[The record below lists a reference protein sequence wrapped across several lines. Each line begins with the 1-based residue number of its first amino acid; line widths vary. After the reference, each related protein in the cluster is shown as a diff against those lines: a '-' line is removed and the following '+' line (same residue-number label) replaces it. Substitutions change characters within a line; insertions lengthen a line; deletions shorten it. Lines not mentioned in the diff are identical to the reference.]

1 MTTPDLVLH
10 DPHSSTVVPE
20 AVRGQFVLGDAEL
33 ELELLLMTDR
43 YVDELFTLPAAAAVS
58 VRHGVSRLVCD
69 PERFERDEDEEMA
82 GIGMGV
88 LYTRTHT
95 GDPEKSLR
103 RELSDEE
110 RRTLLDAYYRPH
122 HARLEQATSNAV
134 RVHGHCLIVD
144 AHSFPQRPL
153 PYEKSIRPEDLRWT
167 HRPAICLGTDGFHTP
182 LWLQAAA
189 FDAFEARF
197 ESVAFISPFD
207 GTIVPMRFYRR
218 DARVCSIMIEVRR
231 DQYMDEQ
238 AGQKLPGFDEVAA
251 RIQAAVREM
260 AAAAA
265 LLRDLT

>member
-1 MTTPDLVLH
+1 MTTPGLILH
-10 DPHSSTVVPE
+10 SPHSSTVIP
-20 AVRGQFVLGDAEL
+20 AGVRDQFVLGDAEL
-33 ELELLLMTDR
+33 EHELLLMTDR
-43 YVDELFTLPAAAAVS
+43 YVDELFALPAAEAVT
-58 VRHGVSRLVCD
+58 VRHRVSRLVCD

-82 GIGMGV
+82 GIGMGA
-88 LYTRTHT
+88 LYTRTHA
-95 GDPEKSLR
+95 GDPAKPLR
-103 RELSDEE
+103 RELSGEE

-122 HARLEQATSNAV
+122 HTRFEQATSDAL
-134 RVHGHCLIVD
+134 RVHGRCLIVD

-153 PYEKSIRPEDLRWT
+153 PYEKSIRPDDLRWK

-197 ESVAFISPFD
+197 ESVAFDRPFD

-238 AGQKLPGFDEVAA
+238 TGKKLPGFDEVAA
-251 RIQAAVREM
+251 QIQTAVREV

-265 LLRDLT
+265 PQRNLT

>member
-1 MTTPDLVLH
+1 MTTPGLILH
-10 DPHSSTVVPE
+10 SPHSSTVIP
-20 AVRGQFVLGDAEL
+20 AGVRDQFVLGDAEL
-33 ELELLLMTDR
+33 EHELLLMTDR
-43 YVDELFTLPAAAAVS
+43 YVDELFALPAAEAVT
-58 VRHGVSRLVCD
+58 VRHRVSRLVCD

-82 GIGMGV
+82 GIGMGA
-88 LYTRTHT
+88 LYTRTHE
-95 GDPEKSLR
+95 GDPAKPLR
-103 RELSDEE
+103 RELSAEE

-122 HARLEQATSNAV
+122 HTRFEQATSDAL
-134 RVHGHCLIVD
+134 RVHGRCLIVD

-153 PYEKSIRPEDLRWT
+153 PYEQSIRPDDLRWK

-197 ESVAFISPFD
+197 ESVAFDRPFD

-238 AGQKLPGFDEVAA
+238 TGKKLPGFDEVAA
-251 RIQAAVREM
+251 RIQTAVREV
-260 AAAAA
+260 AAAASP
-265 LLRDLT
+265 RRNTT